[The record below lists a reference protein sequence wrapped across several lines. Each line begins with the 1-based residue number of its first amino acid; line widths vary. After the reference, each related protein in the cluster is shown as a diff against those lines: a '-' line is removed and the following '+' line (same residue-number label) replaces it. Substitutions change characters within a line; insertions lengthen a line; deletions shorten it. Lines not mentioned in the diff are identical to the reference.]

1 MHVRQ
6 TIKEEEDGDTVVRG
20 GAGRNPRFDE
30 STIATTSGTRI
41 GLYRVVWIDTRKK
54 MS

>member
-1 MHVRQ
+1 MHVGQ
-6 TIKEEEDGDTVVRG
+6 TIKEEEDRDTVVRG
-20 GAGRNPRFDE
+20 GAGRNPRLDE